1 MLLQLYICGFVLC
14 LMSRQFYLALLQ
26 TCCYT
31 ALRACIVMC
40 RNTTNYLSYLA
51 LLYKHAVVKLCG
63 PVLLCE
69 YYELSFLF
77 SLLQTCCY
85 TALRACITMSIL
97 RIIFPLAL
105 LQTCCYKALRACMLY
120 VNNEFECFIR
130 GSKHEKTV

>member
-1 MLLQLYICGFVLC
+1 MLLQLYICGLVLC

-77 SLLQTCCY
+77 SPATNVLLY
-85 TALRACITMSIL
+85 SFAGL
-97 RIIFPLAL
+97 
-105 LQTCCYKALRACMLY
+105 YYY
-120 VNNEFECFIR
+120 VNTTNYLSF
-130 GSKHEKTV
+130 SPAPNVLL